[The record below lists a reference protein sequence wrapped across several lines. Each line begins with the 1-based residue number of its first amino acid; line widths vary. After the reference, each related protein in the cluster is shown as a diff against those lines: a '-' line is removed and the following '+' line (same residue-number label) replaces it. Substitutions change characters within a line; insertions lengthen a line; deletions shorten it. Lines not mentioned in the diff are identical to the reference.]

1 MQKAF
6 EQMNI
11 KLQHVIA
18 DITGKSG
25 QAIIK
30 AIIQGERTPENLVE
44 LLDGRIKASKEEVK
58 KSLQGTWKEEHLF
71 EIKQSY
77 EAFLFFKKQI
87 EDCDSKIATLLQ
99 LKSDDSKGNK
109 PNLIMKK
116 KFDWSKPK
124 DLSFDASGILKKI
137 IGIDL
142 TEIFGIGA
150 SSAVEILSEVGW
162 DMTKWKT
169 EKQFTS
175 WLNLAPNNKKTGG
188 KTISSRTQK
197 RKNKAG
203 QVFKIAA
210 NAIQRSKHWLAS
222 FFHRIKQK
230 GGTGKA
236 ITATA
241 RKIAV
246 IFYRMVKDKMP
257 FKPIPITEYLS
268 LINQKKVAKLNKNA
282 KMLGYKII
290 PLDLVT

>member
-30 AIIQGERTPENLVE
+30 AIIQGERTPENLVQ

-77 EAFLFFKKQI
+77 DAFLFFKQQI
-87 EDCDSKIATLLQ
+87 LDCDKKIESL
-99 LKSDDSKGNK
+99 LKSKTDTNPDNQSKDY
-109 PNLIMKK
+109 KK

-124 DLSFDASGILKKI
+124 DLSFDATGLLKKI
-137 IGIDL
+137 TGIDL

-150 SSAVEILSEVGW
+150 SSAVEILSEIGW

-169 EKQFTS
+169 EKHFTS

-188 KTISSRTQK
+188 KIISSRTQK

-210 NAIQRSKHWLAS
+210 NAVQRSKHWLAS

-230 GGTGKA
+230 AGTGKA

-246 IFYRMVKDKMP
+246 IFYRMLKDKVE
-257 FKPIPITEYLS
+257 FKPIPLQTYLDVM
-268 LINQKKVAKLNKNA
+268 NQKKITKLNKQARN
-282 KMLGYKII
+282 LGFKIT
-290 PLDLVT
+290 PLDVVT